1 MQGNRRDVQVV
12 PRGPPVQPVGV
23 LVVHVDERFPVG
35 EDDVERVSAPED
47 VGCFVVGFLANAQQ
61 GHGFNGVCRDLNGVR
76 GVS

>member
-35 EDDVERVSAPED
+35 EDDVERVSALED